1 LRAVRAITR
10 RRSGIDSRQEWAPKI
25 KKGARVNTDLSA
37 FLPTFLFGFSSLFPL
52 INPIGT
58 AFIIQPYFSTLDDAA
73 RRRYVIRIV
82 LICFVMGLMALHL
95 GSYVLKLMGV
105 SIAATQTAGGIVIA
119 ILGFNLL
126 NSAQTASQD
135 VVAGNKIDDS
145 IFYPLSFPLTLG
157 PGGISTLIALSAHVH
172 SKRDN
177 WFSAEIMAVTL
188 SLLVVLTIAY
198 FCFFHAS
205 KVVRSLGPNGS
216 QVLNRLMS
224 FLVFC
229 IGIQMTFAGIMGLI
243 KSST

>member
-1 LRAVRAITR
+1 MSTYL
-10 RRSGIDSRQEWAPKI
+10 SG
-25 KKGARVNTDLSA
+25 L
-37 FLPTFLFGFSSLFPL
+37 LPTFLLGFSSLFPL

-58 AFIIQPYFSTLDDAA
+58 AFIIQPYFSSLDDAA

-82 LICFVMGLMALHL
+82 VICFLMGTVALHL

-126 NSAQTASQD
+126 NSATTESTDVAS
-135 VVAGNKIDDS
+135 GKKIDDS

-172 SKRDN
+172 SQQDHF
-177 WFSAEIMAVTL
+177 FSPKMVAVTG
-188 SLLVVLTIAY
+188 SLLAVLVIAY
-198 FCFFHAS
+198 FCFFNAS
-205 KVVRSLGPNGS
+205 KLVRRLGPNGS
-216 QVLNRLMS
+216 QVMNRMMS

-229 IGIQMTFAGIMGLI
+229 IGIQMTFTGIMGLI
-243 KSST
+243 KAAT